1 MSQNLWFAEPADH
14 DGTALPLRTSSHAQ
28 PQPDA
33 LTESFRRGCLA
44 HSPPKSKVK
53 ARLSCGREMLFDKF
67 SQRLVGA
74 HPKDRAG
81 ETRRFES
88 GSHKQPEII
97 HRQIFVDLTME
108 SIRRE
113 KSAWPIPFPGGSNS
127 LSPTLRLIST
137 SGLLLRHAPKRLL
150 SSHMDPSECR
160 AAMVSGSPG
169 FSSSAFLNSS
179 AAAAARPN
187 FSYTEPRS

>member
-14 DGTALPLRTSSHAQ
+14 DGTALPLRTSSHAH

-33 LTESFRRGCLA
+33 LTASFRRGCLA
-44 HSPPKSKVK
+44 HSPPESKVK
-53 ARLSCGREMLFDKF
+53 ARLSCGQEMLIDKF

-97 HRQIFVDLTME
+97 PSSDFCGFDHGINTQGEIGVADSVSRRLEFSFPYPTSHINKWLAAPACPQKVAFV
-108 SIRRE
+108 
-113 KSAWPIPFPGGSNS
+113 
-127 LSPTLRLIST
+127 
-137 SGLLLRHAPKRLL
+137 
-150 SSHMDPSECR
+150 SHGPE
-160 AAMVSGSPG
+160 
-169 FSSSAFLNSS
+169 
-179 AAAAARPN
+179 
-187 FSYTEPRS
+187 